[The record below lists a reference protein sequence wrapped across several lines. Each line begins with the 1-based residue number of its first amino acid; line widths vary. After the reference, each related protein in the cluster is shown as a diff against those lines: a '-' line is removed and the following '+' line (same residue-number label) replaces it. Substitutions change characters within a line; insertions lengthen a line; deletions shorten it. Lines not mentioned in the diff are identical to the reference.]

1 MSGADLFAQIADERR
16 GLADLFAAASEQDLR
31 ARSLCPA
38 WTVHDVLAHLVT
50 PLAVG
55 LPRMVL
61 AVALAGGDFDRANR
75 RVTRRLA
82 RRSREDLVDALRRG
96 ADSRFTPP
104 GAGPEAPLV
113 DVLVHGLDVRRPLG
127 VRREV
132 PAARAR
138 PALSFL
144 LTAPKGL
151 VPAGLLDG
159 VRVEVEDVDLRHGN
173 GAPVRGPADDVLL
186 VLTGR
191 RAGLDGLTGAGADLL
206 ARRLG

>member
-1 MSGADLFAQIADERR
+1 MDLFAEIADERR
-16 GLADLFAAASEQDLR
+16 SLADLFAGLDAGQLR
-31 ARSLCPA
+31 TRSLCPA
-38 WTVHDVLAHLVT
+38 WTVQDVLAHLVM
-50 PLAVG
+50 PVAVG

-61 AVALAGGDFDRANR
+61 AVALAGGNFDRAND
-75 RVTRRLA
+75 RVTRRLG
-82 RRSREDLVDALRRG
+82 RRSRDDLVEALRRG

-113 DVLVHGLDVRRPLG
+113 DVLVHGLDARRPLG
-127 VRREV
+127 VPRDV
-132 PAARAR
+132 PAERVR

-159 VRVEVEDVDLRHGN
+159 VRVEVDDVDLRYGE
-173 GAPVRGPADDVLL
+173 GAVVRGSVEDLLL

-191 RAGLDGLTGAGADLL
+191 PAGLAGLGGEGADLL
-206 ARRLG
+206 TRRLRA